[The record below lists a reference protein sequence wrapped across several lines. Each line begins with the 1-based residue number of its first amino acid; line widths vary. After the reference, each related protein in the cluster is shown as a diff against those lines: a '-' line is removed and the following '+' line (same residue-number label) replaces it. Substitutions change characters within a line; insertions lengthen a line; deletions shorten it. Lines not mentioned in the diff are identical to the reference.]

1 MEFIYKNQ
9 ILNTEDLKY
18 LGGNLEGNIFAYQDE
33 AIKIYHDIP
42 SKLVLS
48 KDDCEY
54 FTSIKTNRILLP
66 TRLVYSLNGH
76 NYCGYAEKLV
86 QEPVPI
92 SCIHETL
99 EDCLDDE
106 KAALEEDKA
115 ILASAKIR
123 LRDLDAAGNCLYNG
137 SLYFCD
143 AGSYNRNMDDVRQAN
158 DEELNYALHYHIFML
173 GKDKDEL
180 EREFS
185 QIMDTDYYFSEDFY
199 NLLTRIYEDAYA
211 NNLSAEDYFT
221 FITNILYDYGSI
233 MEYKKSLIEKVA
245 ENGTYD
251 DSYYESAKE
260 LKRFI

>member
-1 MEFIYKNQ
+1 MEFIYKDQ
-9 ILNTEDLKY
+9 ILSTKDLKY
-18 LGGNLEGNIFAYQDE
+18 LGGNLEGNVYAYQDE

-42 SKLVLS
+42 SKIILS

-66 TRLVYSLNGH
+66 TRLIYSLNGH

-86 QEPVPI
+86 HDQVPI
-92 SCIHETL
+92 SFIHEAL
-99 EDCLDDE
+99 EDCLDEE

-143 AGSYNRNMDDVRQAN
+143 AGSYDRNTSNVSQAN
-158 DEELNYALHYHIFML
+158 EEEINSALHYHIFML
-173 GKDKDEL
+173 GKDKEEL

-211 NNLSAEDYFT
+211 NNLNAEDYFE
-221 FITNILYDYGSI
+221 FIRNILYDYGNI
-233 MEYKKSLIEKVA
+233 MEYKKSLIQEAVY
-245 ENGTYD
+245 NGTYD